1 MDDNKHKFE
10 WKYFFMSAKMNF
22 RYSLLWFPS
31 SIVAALFSLLFF
43 TNNDIVF
50 LYIKIAIIS
59 LILVAKS
66 FSVLKFMN
74 DTSVMGIML
83 LVITVDLIIAIGLLF
98 FNVLIAF
105 PIIVITLWII
115 YIFSRA
121 YILTNV
127 LKDMDKTYQELID
140 DTKDI
145 LESLN
150 NANNN
155 YDDDIDGDD

>member
-10 WKYFFMSAKMNF
+10 WGYFFMSTKMNF
-22 RYSLLWFPS
+22 RYSLLWFPN

-43 TNNDIVF
+43 ANNDIIF
-50 LYIKIAIIS
+50 FYIKIAIIS
-59 LILVAKS
+59 LILAAKS
-66 FSVLKFMN
+66 FSVLKYMS
-74 DTSVMGIML
+74 DTSVMSIML

-98 FNVLIAF
+98 FNVLIVF
-105 PIIVITLWII
+105 PIIIIALWTT

-145 LESLN
+145 LDTMN
-150 NANNN
+150 NTNSNF
-155 YDDDIDGDD
+155 DDDIEGDD